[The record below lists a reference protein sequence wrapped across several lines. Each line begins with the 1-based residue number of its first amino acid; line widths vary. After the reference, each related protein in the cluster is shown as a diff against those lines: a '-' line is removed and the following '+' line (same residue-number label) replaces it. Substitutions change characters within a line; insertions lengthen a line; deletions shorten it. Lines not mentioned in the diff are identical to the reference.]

1 MQNIG
6 IIPARFH
13 STRFPGKALADLL
26 GKPMVVRIWERASQA
41 GCLDRV
47 IIATDDRRIKD
58 AAENYGAQVVMTSSE
73 APSGT
78 DRIAE
83 VAAGLDAE
91 FITNIQGDEPFITSD
106 MIESAAEALTRADD
120 CEISTLKTALRSE
133 MELYDPNVVK
143 VITDHQNRALYFS
156 RYPLPFHEKRNG
168 ASGAAGKEPP
178 EAVTPERFFK
188 HIGLYCYRK
197 GFLQKFARMEP
208 GFLEKTEKLEQL
220 RVLENGYRI
229 TVAKTNQESFG
240 VDTPEDLEKVIRLLK
255 KRGAKE
261 R

>member
-6 IIPARFH
+6 IIPARFR

-73 APSGT
+73 ALSGT

-83 VAAGLDAE
+83 AAADLDVE

-120 CEISTLKTALRSE
+120 CEMSTLKTALRSE
-133 MELYDPNVVK
+133 MELCDPNVVK

-156 RYPLPFHEKRNG
+156 RFPLPFREKRKVD
-168 ASGAAGKEPP
+168 SVDAGKEPP
-178 EAVTPERFFK
+178 EAVSLAGDFK

-197 GFLQKFARMEP
+197 RFLQKFASMEP

-229 TVAKTNQESFG
+229 AVALTKQESFG
-240 VDTPEDLEKVIRLLK
+240 VDTPEDLKKVISLLK
-255 KRGAKE
+255 ERDTKE